1 MRKKTTKKRTT
12 KAAAVKEET
21 VTAAKDTTKEAAPVK
36 ETVKK
41 ATATKTATKKET
53 PVKETVTKVETVTE
67 AEPKKATAKKTTTTK
82 KTTVKKTAP
91 AKETTKKTTAVK
103 AETKKVEPVKET
115 ATKVEVVKE
124 AVPKKETV
132 KKTTVKK
139 AAPKKTTAKKTA
151 TTKTEAV
158 KEEAPVKE
166 VAAKVETVKEA
177 EPKKETAKKTAT
189 KKATTK
195 KTTAKKATAKTEAV
209 KEEAPK
215 KTTKKATANK
225 TTKKA
230 TAAKKEAPVK
240 EEPKV
245 EETVAPEVEKK
256 VEVEPEVVV
265 QETPVEEAPA
275 PAPVD
280 LGPRRSVAFIGSEC
294 YPFVK
299 TGGLGDVMSA
309 LPKSLA
315 KLNCDVKVIIPRYK
329 CIPQKFQEKME
340 YKGSFSMDLCADGK
354 QYYVGIMEY
363 QEDGVVYDFIDN
375 DEFFSWGNPYT
386 NLIDDIPKF
395 CYFGKAALA
404 ALNYLDWTPDVV
416 HCHDWQAALV
426 PLYLRTC
433 FKDSNVGRA
442 SCVLTIH
449 NLRFQGIYDRK
460 TIQYWSGLPD
470 YVFNKDCLTQNWLD
484 ANMLK
489 GGITYS
495 NVVTTVSNTYA
506 GEIQTEEYG
515 EGLEEHLRYHHNK
528 LVGIVNGIDTD
539 IWNPATDKLLAAP
552 YDSQNVIENKKANKK
567 ALQESLG
574 LEVDDHKIVIG
585 LISRLTNQK
594 GLDLVNNVIPH
605 IMDEHTQ
612 VVVLGT
618 GDAEYEDAFRYY
630 ENAYK
635 GNFCAYIAYNE
646 NVAHNIYAGC
656 DALLVPSRFEP
667 CGLTQLISMRY
678 GSVPIVRETG
688 GLKDTVQ
695 PYNLFD
701 NTGNGFTFDR
711 YESGLLYD
719 AINRAKTLYFESRP
733 YWDEMVVRNMN
744 KDVSWEQSAKHY
756 KDMYVGLTPKY

>member
-1 MRKKTTKKRTT
+1 MRKKTTKKTTT
-12 KAAAVKEET
+12 KAAAVKKET
-21 VTAAKDTTKEAAPVK
+21 VTTAAKDTTKEAAPVK

-53 PVKETVTKVETVTE
+53 PVKETATKVETVAE
-67 AEPKKATAKKTTTTK
+67 AEPKKETAKKTTTTK
-82 KTTVKKTAP
+82 KTAAKKAA
-91 AKETTKKTTAVK
+91 AKTEAVK
-103 AETKKVEPVKET
+103 EEAPVKET
-115 ATKVEVVKE
+115 A
-124 AVPKKETV
+124 
-132 KKTTVKK
+132 KKTTAKK
-139 AAPKKTTAKKTA
+139 AAPKKTTAKKT
-151 TTKTEAV
+151 TVSKTEAV
-158 KEEAPVKE
+158 KEETPVTE
-166 VAAKVETVKEA
+166 ATAKVETVKEA

-189 KKATTK
+189 KKAAK
-195 KTTAKKATAKTEAV
+195 KT
-209 KEEAPK
+209 
-215 KTTKKATANK
+215 
-225 TTKKA
+225 
-230 TAAKKEAPVK
+230 TAAKKETVKK

-265 QETPVEEAPA
+265 QETPA

-574 LEVDDHKIVIG
+574 LQVDDHKIVIG

-594 GLDLVNNVIPH
+594 GLDLVNSVIPH

-630 ENAYK
+630 ENQYK

-719 AINRAKTLYFESRP
+719 AINRAKTLYFESRT
-733 YWDEMVVRNMN
+733 YWDDMVVRNMN